1 MQVQGWGSCYGYCLE
16 QLIGAFF
23 ICFVAESMT
32 AHREQR
38 RKCNGGNE
46 TEVPPPQPC
55 AKCWADTSAWHYWRT
70 PVSCG
75 RGEIIGNS
83 RIIQQQH
90 DGVELFPGSVIS
102 PERNNEVIKA
112 VPCRLDWHDD
122 ELVFKAVSLRIL
134 KTAVPAALC
143 ADRYVRRLWVMGRD
157 AFERRRAPT
166 WSSRKQQNGAFST
179 NRWHKVGELPMYGE
193 LGG

>member
-1 MQVQGWGSCYGYCLE
+1 MVTVWSNWLVPFLFALLLKTWLLTVSSGRN
-16 QLIGAFF
+16 
-23 ICFVAESMT
+23 VT
-32 AHREQR
+32 AGTRLKFHLHSLVLSAGLSRAR
-38 RKCNGGNE
+38 GI
-46 TEVPPPQPC
+46 TDVPRC
-55 AKCWADTSAWHYWRT
+55 HVDEGKK
-70 PVSCG
+70 
-75 RGEIIGNS
+75 IGNS

-112 VPCRLDWHDD
+112 VPRRLDWHDD

-157 AFERRRAPT
+157 AFERRRPPT